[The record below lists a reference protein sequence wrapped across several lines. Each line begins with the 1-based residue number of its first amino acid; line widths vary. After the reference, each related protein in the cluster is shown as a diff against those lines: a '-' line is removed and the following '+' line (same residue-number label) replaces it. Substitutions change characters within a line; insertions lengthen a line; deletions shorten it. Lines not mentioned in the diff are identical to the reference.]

1 MQTSLTEGVHLAL
14 PPHIFSVQVKLHQ
27 GPVGASSEQNKRNLT
42 LTLTLNLLLPS
53 IAFYNKICFPAQVI

>member
-1 MQTSLTEGVHLAL
+1 MQTSVTEGVHLAL

-42 LTLTLNLLLPS
+42 LTHNLLLPS

>member
-1 MQTSLTEGVHLAL
+1 MQTSVTEGVHLAL

-42 LTLTLNLLLPS
+42 LTLNLLLPS